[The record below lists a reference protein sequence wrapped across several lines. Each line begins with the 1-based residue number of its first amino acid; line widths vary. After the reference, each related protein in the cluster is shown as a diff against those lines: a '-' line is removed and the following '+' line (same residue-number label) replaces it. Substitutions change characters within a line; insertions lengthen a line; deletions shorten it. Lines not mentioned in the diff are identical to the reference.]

1 MTPAPEETKKITR
14 ASSPGPARKSV
25 SGQGDENSQPSNEA
39 VQQQEIKKPEAA
51 KTSDVAAEPV
61 ASPSAL
67 KRLAAAAT
75 QKWVIALLGLLMV
88 GLVVVAAVHF
98 GAAEI
103 AIHAAQKIDAVP
115 LKAITVGGTA
125 VAAVSCVGL
134 GAWGLV
140 KSRRAAK
147 AKAS

>member
-1 MTPAPEETKKITR
+1 MTSAPEETKKITR
-14 ASSPGPARKSV
+14 ASSPAPARKSV
-25 SGQGDENSQPSNEA
+25 SGQGDENSQPTNEA

-61 ASPSAL
+61 ASSSAL
-67 KRLAAAAT
+67 KRSAAAAT
-75 QKWVIALLGLLMV
+75 QKWVIALVGLLMV
-88 GLVVVAAVHF
+88 GLVVVAAVRF
-98 GAAEI
+98 GAADV

-134 GAWGLV
+134 GAWRFV